1 MTEETIKISAD
12 IKDAQKKIEDLTG
25 AVEDLTQANKESQQE
40 IAKMT
45 KATTKQQN
53 KLVKIIKGV
62 ASGFKGVGLAMK
74 AAGFAIIMKVVDKL
88 GEAFMSNQKI
98 VDLMSEAFETITIV
112 LRDVSNIF
120 IEVFENVSQ
129 STGGFDALKKV
140 LGGGLALA
148 VNLVVGAIQGIVLG
162 VQKAQLAWE
171 ESFLGDGDPEEIKRL
186 NQAIEETQDKLSET
200 GERIKQAGSDIADNF
215 VEAVGEV
222 GELAQGVAEGVTR
235 AIEEVDVAEANS
247 QAKRLVASKKNFEL
261 MALQQQRL
269 VEEYD
274 LAAEKQRQIRDDETK
289 SIEERMAANEELGK
303 ILDKQVEAEKK
314 TVQARIDAIQ
324 LEIAAK
330 GESVELTNELYA
342 LNTELAAVEA
352 KVGGFRSEQLSN
364 HNALLKEQ
372 QELTQ
377 SAEETETRLG
387 FERERFEADRIKNE
401 LNRLERMRT
410 ILEEEKKIELE
421 RLQNKIDTYELGTQ
435 ARIDA
440 ENEYKERKQALDQ
453 EIAANED
460 AINAERSKNEIKWE
474 ELTEEQKMSI
484 VSDGFKNLASILGEE
499 SAAGKAAAIAAAT
512 IDTFA
517 SATSAYRSLVGIP
530 VIGPALATAAAG
542 AAIAAGIA
550 NVKAITATK
559 VPGDKGASASIP
571 TPTTPAAPSTPPA
584 FNVVGQGGTSQ
595 LASAIGGQAQQ
606 PVQAYVVAN
615 DVTTAQSLDRNIL
628 EGASI

>member
-1 MTEETIKISAD
+1 MTEETIRISAD
-12 IKDAQKKIEDLTG
+12 IKDAQKKIDELTG
-25 AVEDLTQANKESQQE
+25 AINDLTEANKESQEQ
-40 IAKMT
+40 ITAMT
-45 KATTKQQN
+45 KATAKQQS
-53 KLVKIIKGV
+53 KLTKTIKGV

-88 GEAFMSNQKI
+88 TEAFMSNQQ
-98 VDLMSEAFETITIV
+98 VTDLMNEAFETVSIV
-112 LRDVSNIF
+112 LGQVSRIF
-120 IEVFENVSQ
+120 IDIFKNVSDA
-129 STGGFDALKKV
+129 TGGFDALKKV
-140 LGGGLALA
+140 LGGGLSIAI
-148 VNLVVGAIQGIVLG
+148 NLIVGAVQGIILG

-171 ESFLGDGDPEEIKRL
+171 ESFLGDGDPAEIKRL
-186 NQAIEETQDKLSET
+186 NEAIEETQEKLSET
-200 GERIKQAGSDIADNF
+200 GDRIKQAGSDIADNF

-222 GELAQGVAEGVTR
+222 GSLAQGVADGVTR
-235 AIEEVDVAEANS
+235 VIEEVDVAEANS
-247 QAKRLVASKKNFEL
+247 QAKRLVSSKKNFEL
-261 MALQQQRL
+261 LALQQQRL

-303 ILDKQVEAEKK
+303 ILDQQAEAEKK

-324 LEIAAK
+324 AEISAK

-352 KVGGFRSEQLSN
+352 KVGGFRSEQLVN

-387 FERERFEADRIKNE
+387 FERERFEADRIQNE
-401 LNRLERMRT
+401 LNRLERMRE
-410 ILEEEKKIELE
+410 ILESEKEIELE
-421 RLQNKIDTYELGTQ
+421 RLQNKIETYKEGTQ

-440 ENEYKERKQALDQ
+440 ENEYKERKQALEQ

-460 AINAERSKNEIKWE
+460 AINAEKAKNEIKWA
-474 ELTEEQKMSI
+474 ELTEQEKMGI
-484 VSDGFKNLASILGEE
+484 ISDGFKNLATILGEE

-517 SATSAYRSLVGIP
+517 SATSAYKSLVGIP

-542 AAIAAGIA
+542 AAIASGIA

-559 VPGDKGASASIP
+559 VPGGGGAAQPSVAL
-571 TPTTPAAPSTPPA
+571 PAAPAAPQPPA

-595 LASAIGGQAQQ
+595 LAQAIGGQEQQ

-615 DVTTAQSLDRNIL
+615 DVTSAQGLQRNIV

>member
-12 IKDAQKKIEDLTG
+12 IKDAQKKIEELTG
-25 AVEDLTQANKESQQE
+25 AVNDLTQANKESQQE

-45 KATTKQQN
+45 KATNKQQN

-62 ASGFKGVGLAMK
+62 AGGFKGVGLAMK
-74 AAGFAIIMKVVDKL
+74 AAGFGIILKVVDKL

-112 LRDVSNIF
+112 LRDVSDIF
-120 IEVFENVSQ
+120 IEVFENVSK

-171 ESFLGDGDPEEIKRL
+171 ESFFGDGDPEEIKRL
-186 NQAIEETQDKLSET
+186 NEAIEETQGKLAET
-200 GERIKQAGSDIADNF
+200 GDRIKQAGSDIADNF

-330 GESVELTNELYA
+330 GKSVELTNELYS

-421 RLQNKIDTYELGTQ
+421 RLQNKIETYELGTQ

-474 ELTEEQKMSI
+474 ELTEEQKMAI

-559 VPGDKGASASIP
+559 VPGDKGTSASIP
-571 TPTTPAAPSTPPA
+571 TPTTPAAAPAPPA

-595 LASAIGGQAQQ
+595 LAAAIGGQAQQ

>member
-12 IKDAQKKIEDLTG
+12 IKDAQKKIEALTG
-25 AVEDLTQANKESQQE
+25 AVEDLTEANKESQQE

-45 KATTKQQN
+45 KQASKEQS
-53 KLVKIIKGV
+53 KLRKVIKAV
-62 ASGFKGVGLAMK
+62 AGGFKGLGLAMK

-88 GEAFMSNQKI
+88 SEAFMSNQKI
-98 VDLMSEAFETITIV
+98 VDIANQAFETISIV

-120 IEVFENVSQ
+120 IEVFENVSK

-140 LGGGLALA
+140 LGGGLSIAI
-148 VNLVVGAIQGIVLG
+148 NLVVGAVQGIVLG

-171 ESFLGDGDPEEIKRL
+171 ESFLGDGDPDEIKRL
-186 NQAIEETQDKLSET
+186 NAAIGETQEKLSDT
-200 GERIKQAGSDIADNF
+200 GDRIKQAGSDIANNF

-222 GELAQGVAEGVTR
+222 GAMAQGVAEGVTKV
-235 AIEEVDVAEANS
+235 IEDVDLAEANS
-247 QAKRLVASKKNFEL
+247 QAKRLVAAKKNFEL

-324 LEIAAK
+324 LEIEAK
-330 GESVELTNELYA
+330 GESVELTNELYS

-352 KVGGFRSEQLSN
+352 KVGGFRSEQLMN
-364 HNALLKEQ
+364 NNALLKEQ

-387 FERERFEADRIKNE
+387 FERERFEAERINNE

-410 ILEEEKKIELE
+410 ILEAEKEIELE
-421 RLQNKIDTYELGTQ
+421 RLQNKIETYELGTQ

-474 ELTEEQKMSI
+474 ELTQDQKLGI
-484 VSDGFKNLASILGEE
+484 ISDGFSNLASILGEE

-512 IDTFA
+512 IDTFV
-517 SATSAYRSLVGIP
+517 SAQSAYKSLVGIP

-542 AAIAAGIA
+542 AAIVAGIA

-559 VPGDKGASASIP
+559 VPGDKGASASVP
-571 TPTTPAAPSTPPA
+571 TPTLPSAPPAPPA
-584 FNVVGQGGTSQ
+584 FNIVGQGGTSQ
-595 LASAIGGQAQQ
+595 LAAAIGGQEQQ